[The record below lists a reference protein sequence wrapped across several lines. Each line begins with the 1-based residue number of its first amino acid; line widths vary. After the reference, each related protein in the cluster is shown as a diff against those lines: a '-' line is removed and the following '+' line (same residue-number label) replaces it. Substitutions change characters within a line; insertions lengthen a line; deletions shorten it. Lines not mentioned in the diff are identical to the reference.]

1 MNFIET
7 LQSVELVLASR
18 DVPLL
23 VGETGIGKT
32 ALATALAKKNNW
44 SLLVLDGNL
53 LKEGEIGGLPTIST
67 YTRKNRYGKTVY
79 GNSVCIWRHD
89 AFRI

>member
-32 ALATALAKKNNW
+32 A
-44 SLLVLDGNL
+44 
-53 LKEGEIGGLPTIST
+53 
-67 YTRKNRYGKTVY
+67 
-79 GNSVCIWRHD
+79 
-89 AFRI
+89 